1 MPYPLLALAAGEVPS
16 TDWSQYGIAGIIA
29 GLGIW
34 FFFLAYRQMSARYEA
49 ERAEVKRL
57 NQLIQDK
64 YVPALEA
71 ATQVLHEVVRF
82 LERERDRRRDGEG
95 RDRNGR

>member
-1 MPYPLLALAAGEVPS
+1 MNYPLLLLAAGEAPP
-16 TDWSQYGIAGIIA
+16 TDWAQYGVVGVVA

-34 FFFLAYRQMSARYEA
+34 FFFAAYRQQSARCEA

-71 ATQVLHEVVRF
+71 SAQVTRELVRF
-82 LERERDRRRDGEG
+82 LERERDRRDRDG
-95 RDRNGR
+95 